1 MKYATTQRL
10 LLGLAVLMMLVP
22 TILLAAG
29 KLGQA
34 PLWDG
39 DVRKEMTCLTCQG
52 VGRPAPEKACPTCY
66 NRGVAEYIVPG
77 PERPLQLVGT
87 VHNPAGEPLVG
98 AKIEARETEHPEGTP
113 LVLQTNNDGQFGM
126 KLPPGSYSLQFSH
139 ENLSLEQTVEAVSN
153 SEPIPAKG
161 SETLHKIE
169 KTFVLNQG

>member
-1 MKYATTQRL
+1 MNYATTQRL

-39 DVRKEMTCLTCQG
+39 DQRKQMTCMDCKGL
-52 VGRPAPEKACPTCY
+52 GRPAPEKACPTCY
-66 NRGVAEYIVPG
+66 NRGVADYIVPG

-87 VHNPAGEPLVG
+87 VHSPSGTPLVG
-98 AKIEARETEHPEGTP
+98 ATIEARESAHPEGTP
-113 LVLQTNNDGQFGM
+113 LVLQTNDDGQFGM
-126 KLPPGSYSLQFSH
+126 KLPPGSYSLHFSF
-139 ENLSLEQTVEAVSN
+139 EDLRLEQTVEAVHN
-153 SEPIPAKG
+153 PEPVPAQG
-161 SETLHKIE
+161 TETLHKIE